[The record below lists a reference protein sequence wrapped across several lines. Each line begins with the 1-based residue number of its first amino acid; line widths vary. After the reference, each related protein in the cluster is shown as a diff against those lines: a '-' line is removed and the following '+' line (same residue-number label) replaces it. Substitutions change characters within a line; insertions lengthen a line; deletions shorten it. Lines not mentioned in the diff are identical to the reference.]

1 MFYLQR
7 HGSPDQE
14 GPYSYE
20 YLLRMAK
27 GGELTAD
34 DLLFPADGGEP
45 FRAGENLEF
54 GDLPPGAPKEPMAEP
69 AMPSVMAD
77 GGAPPVLGPQ
87 KTSQGTVAVI
97 AVVVAISLCCIPGF
111 LLFQGGGQGAG
122 GGLVGGGVPGVQS
135 MDAIS
140 ALNRVT
146 EATIQYCNDHDG
158 FFPSGMDSD
167 KWKEQIRPYL
177 EPGTRFD
184 AGPGLPI
191 EANPNLSVIRQGSV
205 IDPRQT
211 LMFFI
216 RKPVFGNQSAVS
228 NVSGRTGY
236 VDSEGLE
243 KSIRGN
249 IYNVPFRNR

>member
-7 HGSPDQE
+7 HDSPDQE

-27 GGELTAD
+27 AGELSAS
-34 DLLFPADGGEP
+34 DLLTPADGGEP

-54 GDLPPGAPKEPMAEP
+54 GFSAGSAPQAENH
-69 AMPSVMAD
+69 SGSESQTVQ
-77 GGAPPVLGPQ
+77 APPKMEGA
-87 KTSQGTVAVI
+87 SSSRGTM
-97 AVVVAISLCCIPGF
+97 AVVAAVAAISLCCIPGF
-111 LLFQGGGQGAG
+111 ILFQGFGVNPASGG
-122 GGLVGGGVPGVQS
+122 VGGGGMPGIQS

-146 EATIQYCNDHDG
+146 VATIQYCNDHDG
-158 FFPSGMDSD
+158 FFPSGMDSQQ
-167 KWKEQIRPYL
+167 WKEQIRPYL
-177 EPGTRFD
+177 EPGARLD
-184 AGPGLPI
+184 AGPGLDI

-216 RKPVFGNQSAVS
+216 RKPVLGNQSAVS

-236 VDSEGLE
+236 VSSEGLE
-243 KSIRGN
+243 KSIRRN